1 LKNAT
6 SVAFLFMQ
14 SSDRMGLEVPQG
26 AKDLEASWGSKALGF
41 DLSPLC
47 TPIPFVWMSW
57 GHLSVGRWLSAALTA
72 TGLCLCPSLQGCPK
86 AKGHKQG

>member
-6 SVAFLFMQ
+6 SVAFLFVHWAEG
-14 SSDRMGLEVPQG
+14 MGLEVPQG
-26 AKDLEASWGSKALGF
+26 AKGLEASWGSKALGF
-41 DLSPLC
+41 DLSPLS

-72 TGLCLCPSLQGCPK
+72 TGLCLCPSLQRSPK